1 MPESGT
7 VSVQSVRSQCHFQSI
22 VSKTD
27 KIISLNTDFNIVY
40 FKRRRGDMNFYP
52 NHDERETLGPNKT
65 RWIRFCGQ
73 ISKKYVK
80 IWGSR
85 QNREFSKIVDIFD
98 TKLGLEI

>member
-1 MPESGT
+1 M
-7 VSVQSVRSQCHFQSI
+7 
-22 VSKTD
+22 D
-27 KIISLNTDFNIVY
+27 
-40 FKRRRGDMNFYP
+40 FYP
-52 NHDERETLGPNKT
+52 NHDEREILGPNKT

>member
-1 MPESGT
+1 M
-7 VSVQSVRSQCHFQSI
+7 HLF
-22 VSKTD
+22 
-27 KIISLNTDFNIVY
+27 Y
-40 FKRRRGDMNFYP
+40 FAEKLVKGRRGDMDFYP
-52 NHDERETLGPNKT
+52 NADESEFLGPNKT

-73 ISKKYVK
+73 ISRKYVK